1 MQGRIVGK
9 VKRVNGP
16 VLIASGITD
25 AQMMELVHVSD
36 LGIVGEI
43 VKLREGEATIQV
55 YEDATGI
62 KPGDNIYGS
71 GMSLSAELAP
81 GLIGNIYD
89 GIQRPLEELRKLSG
103 DFIGKG
109 ISASAVDHERLWHF
123 VPSVSVGDKV
133 SRGSVIG
140 TVQETERV
148 EHRVMIPPT
157 VQGELT
163 VVNMVAEGD
172 YKVTDQLALVSSE
185 NGRTTVISMLQYW
198 PIRVPRPIADHEDL
212 SVPLVTGL
220 RVIDTLFPLSKGGTV
235 AIPGGFGT
243 GKTMTQHSVAQWC
256 DADII
261 VYIGC
266 GERGNEMT
274 DVLREFPHLVDP
286 RTGLSLM
293 ERTILIA
300 NTSNMPVSAREAS
313 IYTGITMAEYY
324 RDMGYNVAI
333 MADSTSRWAEALREL
348 SGRMEEMPA
357 EEGFPAY
364 LPTRIAQFYERAGHV
379 RTLGGNDGS
388 VSVIGAVSPPGGDF
402 SEPVTSHTK
411 RFVRAFW
418 GLDRSLASARH
429 YPAISWLESYSEYT
443 DEVKDWWNGH
453 SQDKWYSN
461 RQKIMELLQKEVRL
475 QQIVK
480 LVGPD
485 ALPDSQNFI
494 LEVCSLFK
502 TAFLQQNAFD
512 EIDRYCSIEK
522 QTKMLS
528 IIIRY
533 YELGSEAI
541 QKGVPMVK
549 IRRLQVVQ
557 DITKMRFNISNED
570 AADIDKLELKLECSI
585 MQLGSLYDE
594 E

>member
-16 VLIASGITD
+16 VLTASGITD

-71 GMSLSAELAP
+71 GMSLSAELGP

-89 GIQRPLEELRKLSG
+89 GIQRPLEELRELSG

-109 ISASAVDHERLWHF
+109 IAASAVNHDKLWHF
-123 VPSVSVGDKV
+123 VPTVSVGDHV
-133 SRGSVIG
+133 TRGSIIG
-140 TVQETERV
+140 KVQETERV

-157 VQGELT
+157 VKGDLT
-163 VVNMVAEGD
+163 VVNMVEEGD
-172 YKVTDQLALVSSE
+172 YKVTDQIALVSSE
-185 NGRTTVISMLQYW
+185 DGKTTVITMLQYW
-198 PIRVPRPIADHEDL
+198 PIRIPRPIADHADL
-212 SVPLVTGL
+212 STPLVTGL

-243 GKTMTQHSVAQWC
+243 GKTMTQHSIAQWC

-274 DVLREFPHLVDP
+274 DVLREFPHLTDP

-313 IYTGITMAEYY
+313 IYTGITMAEFY

-364 LPTRIAQFYERAGHV
+364 LPTRIAQFYERAGHMK
-379 RTLGGNDGS
+379 TLGGSEGS

-429 YPAISWLESYSEYT
+429 YPAISWLDSYSEYT
-443 DEVKDWWNGH
+443 DEVKDWWNSH
-453 SQDKWYSN
+453 SQDKWYTN

-522 QTKMLS
+522 QTKMLN
-528 IIIRY
+528 IILRY

-541 QKGVPMVK
+541 QKGVPMAK

-557 DITKMRFNISNED
+557 DIAKMRFSIAND
-570 AADIDKLELKLECSI
+570 KADDIDKLELKLERSI

-594 E
+594 Q

>member
-1 MQGRIVGK
+1 MRERIVGT

-16 VLIASGITD
+16 VLHVKGITD
-25 AQMMELVHVSD
+25 ARMMELVHVSE
-36 LGIVGEI
+36 LRIVGEI
-43 VKLREGEATIQV
+43 VKLQGDEATVQV

-62 KPGDNIYGS
+62 APGDNVYGT
-71 GMSLSAELAP
+71 GMSLSAELGP

-89 GIQRPLEELRKLSG
+89 GIQRPLEDIRAISG

-109 ISASAVDHERLWHF
+109 IALPAVSHTKRWHF
-123 VPSVSVGDKV
+123 VPAVETGDTV
-133 SRGSVIG
+133 RAGSVIG

-148 EHRVMIPPT
+148 EHRVMVPPSAK
-157 VQGELT
+157 GEL
-163 VVNMVAEGD
+163 VVIDIVSEGD
-172 YKVTDQLALVSSE
+172 YRVTEQLAMVKGEDGKGVPVSM
-185 NGRTTVISMLQYW
+185 VQYW
-198 PIRVPRPIADHEDL
+198 PIRTPRPVEDHLDL
-212 SVPLVTGL
+212 SEPLITGL
-220 RVIDTLFPLSKGGTV
+220 RVIDSLFPLSKGGTV

-243 GKTMTQHSVAQWC
+243 GKTMTQHSIAQWC

-274 DVLREFPHLVDP
+274 DVLREFPHLIDP
-286 RTGLSLM
+286 RTGTSLM

-364 LPTRIAQFYERAGHV
+364 LPTRIAQFYERAGHMEN
-379 RTLGGNDGS
+379 LNGS
-388 VSVIGAVSPPGGDF
+388 SGSISVIGAVSPPGGDF
-402 SEPVTSHTK
+402 SEPVTQHTK

-418 GLDRSLASARH
+418 ALDRSLASARH
-429 YPAISWLESYSEYT
+429 YPAISWTDSYSEYV
-443 DEVKDWWNGH
+443 EEEKGWWNAN
-453 SQDKWYSN
+453 SQEKWYSN
-461 RQKIMELLQKEVRL
+461 RKKVMELLQKEVRL

-485 ALPDSQNFI
+485 ALPDSQSFI
-494 LEVCSLFK
+494 LEVCSLIK

-512 EIDRYCSIEK
+512 DIDRYCSVEK
-522 QTKMLS
+522 QVKMMDILLQ
-528 IIIRY
+528 Y
-533 YELGSEAI
+533 YEEGTEAI
-541 QKGVPMVK
+541 NKGVPLVK
-549 IRRLQVVQ
+549 LRRMQVVQ
-557 DITKMRFNISNED
+557 DIAKMKLQVPNDNTEE
-570 AADIDKLELKLECSI
+570 IDKLSLKLSRSVRK
-585 MQLGSLYDE
+585 LGSLYDD
-594 E
+594 